1 MLNISS
7 ENKTEFYGAE
17 ETFKQVVSGDDISA
31 CYKGKDYINFKPRAK
46 MIISLNN
53 MPKSS
58 DKSGGL
64 LRRFAFVEF
73 PLTFV
78 ETPTKPNERL
88 LDRTLEAKFAENSHL
103 TGMLNWV
110 LDGYIMVRRCGYI
123 TETREHIAQLD
134 VFKEE
139 SDHVITFVKEV
150 EIQQRFTNA
159 DIYEIYKHWCAENNF
174 KAVNSRAFYM
184 SIGKYFK
191 DYRHDVVQF
200 RTKNTRGYQPNDYLV
215 TEVTT

>member
-1 MLNISS
+1 MEQKKLSS
-7 ENKTEFYGAE
+7 KLY
-17 ETFKQVVSGDDISA
+17 QVMI
-31 CYKGKDYINFKPRAK
+31 FKPRAK

-78 ETPTKPNERL
+78 ETPKKPNERL

-123 TETREHIAQLD
+123 TETREHIEQLN

-150 EIQQRFTNA
+150 EINQRFSNA
-159 DIYEIYKHWCAENNF
+159 DIYEIYKHWCFDNNF
-174 KAVNSRAFYM
+174 KAVNSRAFYL
-184 SIGKYFK
+184 SIAKYFK
-191 DYRHDVVQF
+191 DYRQDVVQF
-200 RTKNTRGYQPNDYLV
+200 RTKKLRGYQPIDYVV
-215 TEVTT
+215 TEVTTG

>member
-1 MLNISS
+1 
-7 ENKTEFYGAE
+7 
-17 ETFKQVVSGDDISA
+17 
-31 CYKGKDYINFKPRAK
+31 
-46 MIISLNN
+46 

-78 ETPTKPNERL
+78 ETPKKPNERL

-123 TETREHIAQLD
+123 TETREHIEQLN

-150 EIQQRFTNA
+150 EINQRFSNA
-159 DIYEIYKHWCAENNF
+159 DIYEIYKRWCFDNNF

-184 SIGKYFK
+184 SISKYFK
-191 DYRHDVVQF
+191 DYRQDVVKF
-200 RTKNTRGYQPNDYLV
+200 RTTKLRGYQPISYGTTFNDDEM
-215 TEVTT
+215 TAF